1 MVSCLSSRHDKPVE
15 ELLTVAAVARRLGV
29 APATLRTWARRYGLG
44 PTDHESGSHRRYSA
58 QDLAKLTTMRRLI
71 IAGMP
76 PAEAA
81 EKALT
86 DRSNITI
93 DKMVDGFSDRP
104 ESVEVLLNAALALDK
119 NFIDSALRK
128 DIEKNG
134 VIRSWQEVI
143 VPVLISLGKTWEETG
158 EGIEIEHFFSE
169 ILKTVLRE
177 RASKIT
183 SPINPRPVLVA
194 SVGEE
199 MHSLAIHALEAALA
213 ERNIECHFLGAR
225 TPFAALEAMVE
236 KFAPPAIF
244 LWAQLVENADPSYF
258 KDLPTIRPAPRV
270 LLGGP
275 GWSESDCANMTK
287 TPDLNYAC
295 EEITRAVGA

>member
-1 MVSCLSSRHDKPVE
+1 ME

-29 APATLRTWARRYGLG
+29 APATLRTWARRYGIG
-44 PTDHESGSHRRYSA
+44 PTDHESGSHRRYCPE
-58 QDLAKLTTMRRLI
+58 DLAKLTTMRRLI
-71 IAGMP
+71 IAGMS

-86 DRSNITI
+86 VKSAI
-93 DKMVDGFSDRP
+93 KMEKIVGEFSDRP
-104 ESVEVLLNAALALDK
+104 EVIDALHSAANALDK
-119 NFIDSALRK
+119 SFIESTLRN

-143 VPVLISLGKTWEETG
+143 VPVLVMLGKSWEETG

-169 ILKTVLRE
+169 TLKRVLRE
-177 RASKIT
+177 RASMIQK
-183 SPINPRPVLVA
+183 PINPRPVLVA

-199 MHSLAIHALEAALA
+199 MHSLAIHALTAALA

-244 LWAQLVENADPSYF
+244 LWAQLVENADPNF
-258 KDLPTIRPAPRV
+258 FRNLPAVRPAPRI

-275 GWSESDCANMTK
+275 GWRESDCANMTK
-287 TPDLNYAC
+287 TPDLNFAC
-295 EEITRAVGA
+295 EEITRAIGA

>member
-1 MVSCLSSRHDKPVE
+1 ME

-29 APATLRTWARRYGLG
+29 APATLRTWARRYGIG
-44 PTDHESGSHRRYSA
+44 PTDHESGSHRRYCPE
-58 QDLAKLTTMRRLI
+58 DLAKLTTMRRLI
-71 IAGMP
+71 IAGMS

-81 EKALT
+81 EKALST
-86 DRSNITI
+86 KSAI
-93 DKMVDGFSDRP
+93 KMEKIVGGFSDRP
-104 ESVEVLLNAALALDK
+104 DVIDALHSAANALDK
-119 NFIDSALRK
+119 NFIESTLRN
-128 DIEKNG
+128 DIEKHG

-143 VPVLISLGKTWEETG
+143 VPVLVMLGKSWEETG

-169 ILKTVLRE
+169 TLKRVLRE
-177 RASKIT
+177 RSSKIHK
-183 SPINPRPVLVA
+183 PINPRPVLVA

-199 MHSLAIHALEAALA
+199 MHSLAIHALTAALA

-244 LWAQLVENADPSYF
+244 LWAQLVENANPSF
-258 KDLPTIRPAPRV
+258 FRNLPAVRPAPRI

-275 GWSESDCANMTK
+275 GWRESDCANMTQ
-287 TPDLNYAC
+287 TPDLNFAC
-295 EEITRAVGA
+295 EEITRAIGA

>member
-1 MVSCLSSRHDKPVE
+1 ME

-81 EKALT
+81 EKALS

-199 MHSLAIHALEAALA
+199 MHSLAIHALAAALA

-275 GWSESDCANMTK
+275 GWRESDCANMTK

>member
-1 MVSCLSSRHDKPVE
+1 ME

-29 APATLRTWARRYGLG
+29 APATLRTWARRYGIG
-44 PTDHESGSHRRYSA
+44 PSEHESGSHRRYSA
-58 QDLAKLTTMRRLI
+58 DDLATVTTMRRLI
-71 IAGMP
+71 IAGMT
-76 PAEAA
+76 PAQAA

-86 DRSNITI
+86 GPKAPKVEKII
-93 DKMVDGFSDRP
+93 EGFSDRQ
-104 ESVEVLLNAALALDK
+104 EMITVLHNAAIAMDK
-119 NFIDSALRK
+119 KFIESTLRN

-134 VIRSWQEVI
+134 VIHSWQEVI
-143 VPVLISLGKTWEETG
+143 VPVLILIGTTWEETG
-158 EGIEIEHFFSE
+158 EGIEIEHFLSE
-169 ILKTVLRE
+169 ILKRVLRE
-177 RASKIT
+177 QAFAIKK
-183 SPINPRPVLVA
+183 PINPRPVLVA
-194 SVGEE
+194 AVGEE
-199 MHSLAIHALEAALA
+199 THSLAIHALAAALA

>member
-1 MVSCLSSRHDKPVE
+1 ME

-29 APATLRTWARRYGLG
+29 APATLRTWARRYGIG
-44 PTDHESGSHRRYSA
+44 PSEHESGSHRRYSA
-58 QDLAKLTTMRRLI
+58 DDLATVTTMRRLI
-71 IAGMP
+71 IAGMT
-76 PAEAA
+76 PAQAA

-86 DRSNITI
+86 GPKAPKVEKIIES
-93 DKMVDGFSDRP
+93 FSDRQ
-104 ESVEVLLNAALALDK
+104 EMITVLHNAAIAMDK
-119 NFIDSALRK
+119 KFIESTLRS

-134 VIRSWQEVI
+134 VIHSWQEVI
-143 VPVLISLGKTWEETG
+143 VPVLILIGKTWEETG
-158 EGIEIEHFFSE
+158 EGIEIEHFLSE
-169 ILKTVLRE
+169 ILKRVLRE
-177 RASKIT
+177 QAFAIKK
-183 SPINPRPVLVA
+183 PINPRPVLVA
-194 SVGEE
+194 AVGEE
-199 MHSLAIHALEAALA
+199 THSLAIHALAAALA

>member
-1 MVSCLSSRHDKPVE
+1 ME

-29 APATLRTWARRYGLG
+29 APATLRTWARRYGIG
-44 PTDHESGSHRRYSA
+44 PSEHESGSHRRYSA
-58 QDLAKLTTMRRLI
+58 DDLATVTTMRRLI
-71 IAGMP
+71 IAGMT
-76 PAEAA
+76 PAQAA

-86 DRSNITI
+86 GPKAPKVEKIIES
-93 DKMVDGFSDRP
+93 FSDRQ
-104 ESVEVLLNAALALDK
+104 EMITVLHNAAIAMDK
-119 NFIDSALRK
+119 KFIESTLRN

-134 VIRSWQEVI
+134 VIHSWQEVI
-143 VPVLISLGKTWEETG
+143 VPVLILIGKTWEETG
-158 EGIEIEHFFSE
+158 EGIEIEHFLSE
-169 ILKTVLRE
+169 ILKRVLRE
-177 RASKIT
+177 QAFAIKK
-183 SPINPRPVLVA
+183 PINPRPVLVA
-194 SVGEE
+194 AVGEE
-199 MHSLAIHALEAALA
+199 THSLAIHALAAALA

-275 GWSESDCANMTK
+275 GWRESDCANMTK

>member
-1 MVSCLSSRHDKPVE
+1 VE

-29 APATLRTWARRYGLG
+29 APATLRTWARRYGIG
-44 PTDHESGSHRRYSA
+44 PTDHESGSHRRYCPE
-58 QDLAKLTTMRRLI
+58 DLAKLTTMRRLI
-71 IAGMP
+71 IAGMS

-86 DRSNITI
+86 VKSAI
-93 DKMVDGFSDRP
+93 KMEKIVGEFSDRP
-104 ESVEVLLNAALALDK
+104 DVIDALHSAANALDK
-119 NFIDSALRK
+119 SFIESTLRI

-143 VPVLISLGKTWEETG
+143 VPVLVMLGKSWEETG

-169 ILKTVLRE
+169 TLKRVLRE
-177 RASKIT
+177 RASMIQK
-183 SPINPRPVLVA
+183 PINPRPVLVA

-199 MHSLAIHALEAALA
+199 MHSLAIHALTAALA

-244 LWAQLVENADPSYF
+244 LWAQLVENADPSFF
-258 KDLPTIRPAPRV
+258 KNLPAVRPAPRI

-275 GWSESDCANMTK
+275 GWRESDCANMTK
-287 TPDLNYAC
+287 TPDLNFAC
-295 EEITRAVGA
+295 EEITRAIGA

>member
-1 MVSCLSSRHDKPVE
+1 ME

-29 APATLRTWARRYGLG
+29 APATLRTWARRYGIG
-44 PTDHESGSHRRYSA
+44 PTDHESGSHRRYCPE
-58 QDLAKLTTMRRLI
+58 DLAKLTTMRRLI
-71 IAGMP
+71 IAGMS

-86 DRSNITI
+86 VKSAI
-93 DKMVDGFSDRP
+93 KMEKIVGGFSDRHDVI
-104 ESVEVLLNAALALDK
+104 EALHSAANALDK
-119 NFIDSALRK
+119 SFIESTLRN

-134 VIRSWQEVI
+134 VIHSWQEVI
-143 VPVLISLGKTWEETG
+143 VPVLVMLGKSWEETG

-169 ILKTVLRE
+169 TLKRVLRE
-177 RASKIT
+177 RASMIQK
-183 SPINPRPVLVA
+183 PINPRPVLVA

-199 MHSLAIHALEAALA
+199 MHSLAIHALTAALA

-244 LWAQLVENADPSYF
+244 LWAQLVENADPNF
-258 KDLPTIRPAPRV
+258 FRNLPAVRPAPRI

-275 GWSESDCANMTK
+275 GWRESDCANMTK
-287 TPDLNYAC
+287 TPDLNFAC
-295 EEITRAVGA
+295 EEITRAIGA

>member
-1 MVSCLSSRHDKPVE
+1 
-15 ELLTVAAVARRLGV
+15 
-29 APATLRTWARRYGLG
+29 
-44 PTDHESGSHRRYSA
+44 
-58 QDLAKLTTMRRLI
+58 MRRLI
-71 IAGMP
+71 IAGMT
-76 PAEAA
+76 PAQAA

-86 DRSNITI
+86 GPKAPKVEKIIES
-93 DKMVDGFSDRP
+93 FSDRQ
-104 ESVEVLLNAALALDK
+104 EMITVLHNAAIAMDK
-119 NFIDSALRK
+119 KFIESTLRN

-134 VIRSWQEVI
+134 VIHSWQEVI
-143 VPVLISLGKTWEETG
+143 VPVLILIGKTWEETG
-158 EGIEIEHFFSE
+158 EGIEIEHFLSE
-169 ILKTVLRE
+169 ILKRVLRE
-177 RASKIT
+177 QAFAIKK
-183 SPINPRPVLVA
+183 PINPRPVLVA
-194 SVGEE
+194 AVGEE
-199 MHSLAIHALEAALA
+199 THSLAIHALAAALA

>member
-1 MVSCLSSRHDKPVE
+1 ME

-44 PTDHESGSHRRYSA
+44 PTDHASGSHRRYRPE
-58 QDLAKLTTMRRLI
+58 DLAKLTMMRRLI

-81 EKALT
+81 AKALT
-86 DRSNITI
+86 DASVITI
-93 DKMVDGFSDRP
+93 EEMVDGFSDRH
-104 ESVEVLLNAALALDK
+104 EAVEILLSAALALDK
-119 NFIDSALRK
+119 NFIERVLRH

-143 VPVLISLGKTWEETG
+143 VPVLVSLGKTWEETG

-183 SPINPRPVLVA
+183 NPINPRPVLVA

-199 MHSLAIHALEAALA
+199 MHSLAIHALAAALA

-258 KDLPTIRPAPRV
+258 KDLPTVRPAPRV

-275 GWSESDCANMTK
+275 GWRESDCANMTK

>member
-1 MVSCLSSRHDKPVE
+1 
-15 ELLTVAAVARRLGV
+15 
-29 APATLRTWARRYGLG
+29 
-44 PTDHESGSHRRYSA
+44 
-58 QDLAKLTTMRRLI
+58 MRRLI
-71 IAGMP
+71 IAGMS

-81 EKALT
+81 EKALST
-86 DRSNITI
+86 KSAI
-93 DKMVDGFSDRP
+93 KMEKIVGAFSDRP
-104 ESVEVLLNAALALDK
+104 DVIEALHSAANALDK
-119 NFIDSALRK
+119 NFIESTLRN
-128 DIEKNG
+128 DIEKHG

-143 VPVLISLGKTWEETG
+143 VPVLVMLGESWAETG

-169 ILKTVLRE
+169 TLKRVLRE
-177 RASKIT
+177 RSSMIKK
-183 SPINPRPVLVA
+183 PINPRPVLVA

-199 MHSLAIHALEAALA
+199 MHSLAIHALTAALA

-258 KDLPTIRPAPRV
+258 RNLPAVRPAPRI

-275 GWSESDCANMTK
+275 GWRESDCANMTQ
-287 TPDLNYAC
+287 TPDLNFAC
-295 EEITRAVGA
+295 EEITRAIGA

>member
-199 MHSLAIHALEAALA
+199 MHSLAIHALAAALA

-275 GWSESDCANMTK
+275 GWRESDCANLTK
-287 TPDLNYAC
+287 TPDLNFAC

>member
-1 MVSCLSSRHDKPVE
+1 VE

-81 EKALT
+81 EKALS

-199 MHSLAIHALEAALA
+199 MHSLAIHALAAALA

-275 GWSESDCANMTK
+275 GWRESDCANMTK

>member
-1 MVSCLSSRHDKPVE
+1 ME

-29 APATLRTWARRYGLG
+29 APATLRTWARRYGIG
-44 PTDHESGSHRRYSA
+44 PTDHESGSHRRYCPE
-58 QDLAKLTTMRRLI
+58 DLAKLTTMRRLI
-71 IAGMP
+71 IAGMS

-86 DRSNITI
+86 VKSAI
-93 DKMVDGFSDRP
+93 KMEKIVGGFSDRRDVIDALH
-104 ESVEVLLNAALALDK
+104 SAANALDK
-119 NFIDSALRK
+119 SFIESTLRN

-134 VIRSWQEVI
+134 VIHSWQEVI
-143 VPVLISLGKTWEETG
+143 VPVLVMLGKSWEETG

-169 ILKTVLRE
+169 TLKRVLRE
-177 RASKIT
+177 RASMIQK
-183 SPINPRPVLVA
+183 PINPRPVLVA

-199 MHSLAIHALEAALA
+199 MHSLAIHALTAALA

-244 LWAQLVENADPSYF
+244 LWAQLVENADPNF
-258 KDLPTIRPAPRV
+258 FRNLPAVRPAPRI

-275 GWSESDCANMTK
+275 GWRESDCENMTK
-287 TPDLNYAC
+287 TPDLNFAC
-295 EEITRAVGA
+295 EEITRAIGA

>member
-1 MVSCLSSRHDKPVE
+1 ME

-29 APATLRTWARRYGLG
+29 APATLRTWARRYGIG
-44 PTDHESGSHRRYSA
+44 PTDHESGSHRRYSPE
-58 QDLAKLTTMRRLI
+58 DLAKLKTMRRLI
-71 IAGMP
+71 ISGVA

-86 DRSNITI
+86 VKSAV
-93 DKMVDGFSDRP
+93 KMGKIVSGFSDRQD
-104 ESVEVLLNAALALDK
+104 VIDALYSAVNALDK
-119 NFIDSALRK
+119 EFIESTLRY
-128 DIEKNG
+128 DIDANG
-134 VIRSWQEVI
+134 LIHSWQEVI
-143 VPVLISLGKTWEETG
+143 VPVLVMVGKSWEETG

-169 ILKTVLRE
+169 TLKRILRE
-177 RASKIT
+177 KSSLIQK
-183 SPINPRPVLVA
+183 PINPRPVLVA

-199 MHSLAIHALEAALA
+199 THSLAIHALTAALA

-244 LWAQLVENADPSYF
+244 LWAQLVENADPSFF
-258 KDLPTIRPAPRV
+258 KNLPAVRPAPRI

-275 GWSESDCANMTK
+275 GWRESDCVNMTK
-287 TPDLNYAC
+287 TPDLNFAC
-295 EEITRAVGA
+295 EEITRAIGA

>member
-1 MVSCLSSRHDKPVE
+1 ME

-29 APATLRTWARRYGLG
+29 APATLRTWARRYGIG
-44 PTDHESGSHRRYSA
+44 PSEHESGSHRRYSA
-58 QDLAKLTTMRRLI
+58 DDLATLTTMRRLI
-71 IAGMP
+71 IAGMT
-76 PAEAA
+76 PAQAA

-86 DRSNITI
+86 GPKAPKVEKIIES
-93 DKMVDGFSDRP
+93 FSDRQ
-104 ESVEVLLNAALALDK
+104 EMITVLHNAAIAMDK
-119 NFIDSALRK
+119 KFIESTLRN

-134 VIRSWQEVI
+134 VVHSWQEVI
-143 VPVLISLGKTWEETG
+143 VPVLILIGKTWEETG
-158 EGIEIEHFFSE
+158 EGIEIEHFLSE
-169 ILKTVLRE
+169 ILKRVLRE
-177 RASKIT
+177 QAFAIKK
-183 SPINPRPVLVA
+183 PINPRPVLVA
-194 SVGEE
+194 AVGEE
-199 MHSLAIHALEAALA
+199 THSLAIHALAAALA

-275 GWSESDCANMTK
+275 GWRESDCANMTK

>member
-1 MVSCLSSRHDKPVE
+1 ME

-29 APATLRTWARRYGLG
+29 APATLRTWARRYGIG
-44 PTDHESGSHRRYSA
+44 PTDHESGSHRRYCPE
-58 QDLAKLTTMRRLI
+58 DLAKLTTMRRLI
-71 IAGMP
+71 IAGMS

-81 EKALT
+81 EKALST
-86 DRSNITI
+86 KSAIKVERSGG
-93 DKMVDGFSDRP
+93 GFSDRP
-104 ESVEVLLNAALALDK
+104 DVIDALHSAANALDK
-119 NFIDSALRK
+119 NFIESTLRN
-128 DIEKNG
+128 DIEKHG

-143 VPVLISLGKTWEETG
+143 VPVLVMLGKSWEETG

-169 ILKTVLRE
+169 TLKRVLRE
-177 RASKIT
+177 RSSKIHK
-183 SPINPRPVLVA
+183 PINPRPVLVA

-199 MHSLAIHALEAALA
+199 MHSLAIHALTAALA

-244 LWAQLVENADPSYF
+244 LWAQLVENADPSFF
-258 KDLPTIRPAPRV
+258 KNLPAVRPAPRI

-275 GWSESDCANMTK
+275 GWRESDCANMTK
-287 TPDLNYAC
+287 TPDLNFAC
-295 EEITRAVGA
+295 EEITRAIGA

>member
-1 MVSCLSSRHDKPVE
+1 VE

-29 APATLRTWARRYGLG
+29 APATLRTWARRYGIG
-44 PTDHESGSHRRYSA
+44 PTDHESGSHRRYCPE
-58 QDLAKLTTMRRLI
+58 DLAKLTTMRRLI
-71 IAGMP
+71 IAGMS

-81 EKALT
+81 EKALST
-86 DRSNITI
+86 KSAI
-93 DKMVDGFSDRP
+93 KMEKIVGGFSDRP
-104 ESVEVLLNAALALDK
+104 DVIDALHSAANALDK
-119 NFIDSALRK
+119 NFIESTLRN
-128 DIEKNG
+128 DIEKHG

-143 VPVLISLGKTWEETG
+143 VPVLVMLGKSWEETG

-169 ILKTVLRE
+169 TLKRVLRE
-177 RASKIT
+177 RSSKIHK
-183 SPINPRPVLVA
+183 PINPRPVLVA

-199 MHSLAIHALEAALA
+199 MHSLAIHALTAALA

-258 KDLPTIRPAPRV
+258 RNLPAVRPAPRI

-275 GWSESDCANMTK
+275 GWRESDCANMTQ
-287 TPDLNYAC
+287 TPDLNFAC
-295 EEITRAVGA
+295 EEITRAIGA

>member
-1 MVSCLSSRHDKPVE
+1 VE

-44 PTDHESGSHRRYSA
+44 PTDHASGSHRRYRPE
-58 QDLAKLTTMRRLI
+58 DLAKLTMMRRLI

-81 EKALT
+81 AKALT
-86 DRSNITI
+86 DASVITI
-93 DKMVDGFSDRP
+93 EEMVDGFSDRH
-104 ESVEVLLNAALALDK
+104 EAVEILLSAALALDK
-119 NFIDSALRK
+119 NFIERVLRH

-143 VPVLISLGKTWEETG
+143 VPVLVSLGKTWEETG

-183 SPINPRPVLVA
+183 NPINPRPVLVA

-199 MHSLAIHALEAALA
+199 MHSLAIHALAAALA

-244 LWAQLVENADPSYF
+244 LWSQLVENADPSYF
-258 KDLPTIRPAPRV
+258 KDLPTVRPAPRV

-275 GWSESDCANMTK
+275 GWRESDCANMTK

>member
-1 MVSCLSSRHDKPVE
+1 ME

-29 APATLRTWARRYGLG
+29 APATLRTWARRYGIG
-44 PTDHESGSHRRYSA
+44 PTDHESGSHRRYCPE
-58 QDLAKLTTMRRLI
+58 DLAKLTTMRRLI
-71 IAGMP
+71 IAGMS

-81 EKALT
+81 EKALST
-86 DRSNITI
+86 KSAI
-93 DKMVDGFSDRP
+93 KMEKIVGGFSDRP
-104 ESVEVLLNAALALDK
+104 DVIDALHSAANALDK
-119 NFIDSALRK
+119 NFIESTLRN
-128 DIEKNG
+128 DIEKHG

-143 VPVLISLGKTWEETG
+143 VPVLVMLGKSWEETG

-169 ILKTVLRE
+169 TLKRVLRE
-177 RASKIT
+177 RSSKIHK
-183 SPINPRPVLVA
+183 PINPRPVLVA

-199 MHSLAIHALEAALA
+199 MHSLAIHALTAALA

-244 LWAQLVENADPSYF
+244 LWAQLVENADPSF
-258 KDLPTIRPAPRV
+258 FRNLPAVRPAPRI

-275 GWSESDCANMTK
+275 GWRESDCANMTK
-287 TPDLNYAC
+287 TPDLNFAC
-295 EEITRAVGA
+295 EEITRAIGA

>member
-1 MVSCLSSRHDKPVE
+1 VE

-44 PTDHESGSHRRYSA
+44 PTDHASGSHRRYCPA
-58 QDLAKLTTMRRLI
+58 DLAKLTTMRRLI
-71 IAGMP
+71 IAGMT
-76 PAEAA
+76 PAQAA

-86 DRSNITI
+86 DASVITI
-93 DKMVDGFSDRP
+93 EEMVDGFSDRHDA
-104 ESVEVLLNAALALDK
+104 VEILLSAALALDK
-119 NFIDSALRK
+119 NFIERVLRH

-143 VPVLISLGKTWEETG
+143 VPVLVSLGKTWEETG

-169 ILKTVLRE
+169 ILKTILRE
-177 RASKIT
+177 RASMIKK
-183 SPINPRPVLVA
+183 PINPRPVLVA

-199 MHSLAIHALEAALA
+199 MHSLAIHALAAALA

-258 KDLPTIRPAPRV
+258 KDLPTVRPAPRV

-275 GWSESDCANMTK
+275 GWRESDCANMTK

>member
-1 MVSCLSSRHDKPVE
+1 ME

-29 APATLRTWARRYGLG
+29 APATLRTWARRYGIG
-44 PTDHESGSHRRYSA
+44 PTDHESGSHRRYCPE
-58 QDLAKLTTMRRLI
+58 DLAKLTTMRRLI
-71 IAGMP
+71 IAGMS

-81 EKALT
+81 EKALST
-86 DRSNITI
+86 KSAI
-93 DKMVDGFSDRP
+93 KMEKIVGGFSDRP
-104 ESVEVLLNAALALDK
+104 DVFDALHSAANALDK
-119 NFIDSALRK
+119 NFIESTLRN
-128 DIEKNG
+128 DIEKHG

-143 VPVLISLGKTWEETG
+143 VPVLVMLGKSWEETG

-169 ILKTVLRE
+169 TLKRVLRE
-177 RASKIT
+177 RSSKIHK
-183 SPINPRPVLVA
+183 PINPRPVLVA

-199 MHSLAIHALEAALA
+199 MHSLAIHALTAALA

-244 LWAQLVENADPSYF
+244 LWAQLVENADPSF
-258 KDLPTIRPAPRV
+258 FRNLPAVRPAPRI

-275 GWSESDCANMTK
+275 GWRESDCANMTQ
-287 TPDLNYAC
+287 TPDLNFAC
-295 EEITRAVGA
+295 EEITRAIGA

>member
-1 MVSCLSSRHDKPVE
+1 
-15 ELLTVAAVARRLGV
+15 VARRLGV
-29 APATLRTWARRYGLG
+29 APATLRTWARRYGIG
-44 PTDHESGSHRRYSA
+44 PSEHESGSHRRYSA
-58 QDLAKLTTMRRLI
+58 DDLATVTTMRRLI
-71 IAGMP
+71 IAGMT
-76 PAEAA
+76 PAQAA

-86 DRSNITI
+86 GPKAPKVEKIIES
-93 DKMVDGFSDRP
+93 FSDRQ
-104 ESVEVLLNAALALDK
+104 EMITVLHNAAIAMDK
-119 NFIDSALRK
+119 KFIESTLRN

-134 VIRSWQEVI
+134 VIHSWQEVI
-143 VPVLISLGKTWEETG
+143 VPVLILIGKTWEETG
-158 EGIEIEHFFSE
+158 EGIEIEHFLSE
-169 ILKTVLRE
+169 ILKRVLRE
-177 RASKIT
+177 QAFAIKK
-183 SPINPRPVLVA
+183 PINPRPVLVA
-194 SVGEE
+194 AVGEE
-199 MHSLAIHALEAALA
+199 THSLAIHALAAALA

>member
-1 MVSCLSSRHDKPVE
+1 ME

-29 APATLRTWARRYGLG
+29 APATLRTWARRYGIG
-44 PTDHESGSHRRYSA
+44 PTDHESGSHRRYCPE
-58 QDLAKLTTMRRLI
+58 DLAKLTTMRRLI
-71 IAGMP
+71 IAGMS

-86 DRSNITI
+86 VKSAI
-93 DKMVDGFSDRP
+93 KMEKIVGEFSDRP
-104 ESVEVLLNAALALDK
+104 DVIDALHSAANALDK
-119 NFIDSALRK
+119 SFIESTLRN

-143 VPVLISLGKTWEETG
+143 VPVLVMLGKSWEETG

-169 ILKTVLRE
+169 TLKRVLRE
-177 RASKIT
+177 RASMIQK
-183 SPINPRPVLVA
+183 PINPRPVLVA

-199 MHSLAIHALEAALA
+199 MHSLAIHALTAALA

-236 KFAPPAIF
+236 RFAPPAIF
-244 LWAQLVENADPSYF
+244 LWAQLVENADPSFF
-258 KDLPTIRPAPRV
+258 KNLPAVRPAPRI

-275 GWSESDCANMTK
+275 GWRESDCANMTK
-287 TPDLNYAC
+287 TPDLNFAC
-295 EEITRAVGA
+295 EEITRAIGA

>member
-1 MVSCLSSRHDKPVE
+1 ME

-29 APATLRTWARRYGLG
+29 APATLRTWARRYGIG
-44 PTDHESGSHRRYSA
+44 PSEHESGSHRRYSA
-58 QDLAKLTTMRRLI
+58 DDLATVTTMRRLI
-71 IAGMP
+71 IAGMT
-76 PAEAA
+76 PAQAA

-86 DRSNITI
+86 GPKAPKVEKIIES
-93 DKMVDGFSDRP
+93 FSDRQ
-104 ESVEVLLNAALALDK
+104 EMITVLHNAAIAMDK
-119 NFIDSALRK
+119 KFIESTLRN

-134 VIRSWQEVI
+134 VIHSWQEVI
-143 VPVLISLGKTWEETG
+143 VPVLILIGKTWEETG
-158 EGIEIEHFFSE
+158 EGIEIEHFLSE
-169 ILKTVLRE
+169 ILKRVLRE
-177 RASKIT
+177 QAFAIKK
-183 SPINPRPVLVA
+183 PINPRPVLVA
-194 SVGEE
+194 AVGEE
-199 MHSLAIHALEAALA
+199 THSLAIHALAAALA

-287 TPDLNYAC
+287 TPDLKYAC